1 MPGQQWTSLV
11 ARPAMVTNGEPILR
25 FVTSHY
31 IPLAELSAALGDLAV
46 VGDERRVWNNGELRQ
61 RGQTVLKAT

>member
-1 MPGQQWTSLV
+1 
-11 ARPAMVTNGEPILR
+11 MVTNGEPILR